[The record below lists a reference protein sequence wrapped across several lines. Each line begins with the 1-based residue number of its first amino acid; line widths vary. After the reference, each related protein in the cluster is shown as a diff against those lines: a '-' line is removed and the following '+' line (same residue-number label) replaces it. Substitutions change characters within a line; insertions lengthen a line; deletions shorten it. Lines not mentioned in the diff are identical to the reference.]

1 MFYRII
7 FILACYS
14 HLSVI
19 DCQKQFIIDTSL
31 EDIKII
37 EQVVTFNSANPQ
49 TFVVKDTGILWSLST
64 KIHTPVSIHNAIG
77 AFFYSLDDKP
87 NSGRVYA
94 AINPIGIRTDGAN
107 QRVGLGLE
115 LADTLVKD
123 ELYKVG
129 FYIKPFS
136 GNCFAPGIEVAF
148 SRNSIN
154 YYYSRDI
161 INYDDTEQ
169 YLKLHRKGAET
180 IVKDTSLSISDLPLD
195 SYTKISFLYKAVG
208 GERSIYIGS
217 IKADTPKKIRKI
229 KRYGY
234 YKNLKSKYYS
244 CYLVDDVVITGLNPD
259 SESQVKQSPHVRDT
273 LSYFFEKD
281 SFTTVI
287 DYDLLKLQ
295 VHLHPPEQYKVRVIG
310 SADMSGKSQYNMQLS
325 AKRSSF
331 IGSVIKTISGYEIT
345 EVGEGT
351 LNIPVGEAPARS
363 RRADVIFIRK

>member
-1 MFYRII
+1 M

-19 DCQKQFIIDTSL
+19 YCQKQYIIDTSL

-37 EQVVTFNSANPQ
+37 ERVVTFNSANPQ
-49 TFVVKDTGILWSLST
+49 SFVVKDTGILWSLST

-77 AFFYSLDDKP
+77 VFLYSLDDKP

-94 AINPIGIRTDGAN
+94 AINPIGIRPDGAN
-107 QRVGLGLE
+107 QKIGLGLE

-136 GNCFAPGIEVAF
+136 GNCYVPGIEVAF

-169 YLKLHRKGAET
+169 YLKLHNKGVET
-180 IVKDTSLSISDLPLD
+180 IVKDTSLSILDLPMD
-195 SYTKISFLYKAVG
+195 SYTKISFIYKAVG

-217 IKADTPKKIRKI
+217 IKAYTSKEVRKT

-234 YKNLKSKYYS
+234 YKNLKSKYYC
-244 CYLVDDVVITGLNPD
+244 CYLVDDVVITGLMPD
-259 SESQVKQSPHVRDT
+259 SQSQVKQSPQVRDT

-295 VHLHPPEQYKVRVIG
+295 INQHPPDQYKVRVIG
-310 SADMSGKSQYNMQLS
+310 SADISGESQYNLQLS
-325 AKRSSF
+325 AKRSSY
-331 IGSVIKTISGYEIT
+331 ISSVIKTISDYEIT
-345 EVGEGT
+345 EIGKGA

-363 RRADVIFIRK
+363 RRADVIFVRR